1 MFKFLKHPAELIC
14 KISVRN
20 FSQTIVL
27 SQAKSGSSSN
37 LFKLRKSTGYALSK
51 CKEALE
57 KHSNNLEEVRFLLV
71 ISLMSLELIFK
82 KLFKKGYKLAK

>member
-1 MFKFLKHPAELIC
+1 MFKFLKHPAELVC

-27 SQAKSGSSSN
+27 SQGKSGSTSN

-51 CKEALE
+51 CKDALE
-57 KHSNNLEEVRFLLV
+57 KHSNNLEEVTNY
-71 ISLMSLELIFK
+71 IKYI
-82 KLFKKGYKLAK
+82 